1 VSQHGRAGRQR
12 IRSDHARLAALGRWR
27 PGTNA
32 EAQARVDLLGE
43 RAVENVKQIAAL
55 APPLSAET
63 LDKLAAILLRRSIQ
77 LGDGD
82 DR

>member
-1 VSQHGRAGRQR
+1 VKEQGRVGRQR
-12 IRSDHARLAALGRWR
+12 VRSDHARLAALGRWR
-27 PGTNA
+27 PGTDD

-43 RAVENVKQIAAL
+43 RATENVKQIARL

-77 LGDGD
+77 LDDDGG
-82 DR
+82 R